1 MGLAVKNPIHGRIAA
16 HRKCAFA
23 VAASE
28 ARLVVGN
35 TVRGKE
41 INEMHGL
48 VTSIAL
54 VPKCEIFLCSGPQA
68 SYKQIIFDLASVP
81 KMYSSVSIFQQGI

>member
-54 VPKCEIFLCSGPQA
+54 VLCTRERHLG
-68 SYKQIIFDLASVP
+68 ILGGDVP
-81 KMYSSVSIFQQGI
+81 SNMSICC